1 MALPHPAL
9 QPADGEFERLRDP
22 IAIAAFWGW
31 NDGGATATS
40 AIRYLREDWGATEVA
55 HIDPDRFFDL
65 TVTRPRRRLVNG
77 ESVTRWPGVR
87 FYVASPP
94 HLERDILFISGRE
107 PSLRWHE
114 FVEAVASVLETVGA
128 KTLLLLGSR
137 GALVPHTRP
146 APVGLADAGAGLEGL
161 IGLTSDGPGR
171 YQGPTGI
178 NTVLLLEMRKRGIE
192 VGRLTVRVPSY
203 IAVGPNARAVQALV
217 EVLDRALGGGTRMG
231 ELSMQVSAFDEQ
243 IGRAINDVEK
253 PADLRAQILE
263 MERTYDES
271 PPVTS
276 SQPEPSGGELPAA
289 DELLNDLERMLR
301 EQRGDDEGDT
311 AAGSV

>member
-9 QPADGEFERLRDP
+9 RPLDGEITRLRDP

-55 HIDPDRFFDL
+55 HLDPDRFFDL
-65 TVTRPRRRLVNG
+65 TVTRPRRRIVDG

-94 HLERDILFISGRE
+94 GFERDVLFISGRE
-107 PSLRWHE
+107 PSLRWGE
-114 FVEAVASVLETVGA
+114 FVEAVASVLDAVGA

-146 APVGLADAGAGLEGL
+146 APVGLADAGAGLETL
-161 IGLTSDGPGR
+161 LGLTSEGAGR
-171 YQGPTGI
+171 YQGPTGV
-178 NTVLLLEMRKRGIE
+178 NTVLLLEMRKRGLE

-231 ELSMQVSAFDEQ
+231 ELGMQVDAFEEQ
-243 IGRAINDVEK
+243 IARAINDVEK
-253 PADLRAQILE
+253 PAELRAQILE
-263 MERTYDES
+263 MERVYDEA
-271 PPVTS
+271 PPVAPST
-276 SQPEPSGGELPAA
+276 PEGAEALPEA
-289 DELLNDLERMLR
+289 DALLDDLEQMLR
-301 EQRGDDEGDT
+301 EQRGDGGES
-311 AAGSV
+311 APSS